1 MKVEEI
7 KKILGDKFLSK
18 ARGQSLL
25 LDENIARKFADLVS
39 LAHGRRVLEIGP
51 GLGIITKHLKNRGFE
66 VIGVEI
72 DKYFCS
78 YLRGI
83 DMNVICEDFLK
94 LEEDFSF
101 PEVVVGALP
110 FSVSLPILQKI
121 KNNRDKIKE
130 WVFVF
135 QKEVAERFT
144 SEPGRE
150 SYSSLSILFNI
161 LYNISVEFEIKP
173 EAFFPKPDIISTV
186 LEGTVKENPIIE
198 VDESFERF
206 LRDIFRF
213 KRKTLKNNLFDYNI
227 NRVSIDLKRRA
238 ETLEMEEVVQLYRV
252 MGLIKKPEIRD
263 P

>member
-39 LAHGRRVLEIGP
+39 LARGKRVLEIGP

-72 DKYFCS
+72 DKDFCC
-78 YLRGI
+78 YLKNLGV
-83 DMNVICEDFLK
+83 NVVCEDFLK
-94 LEEDFSF
+94 LELDSSF
-101 PEVVVGALP
+101 PEVFVGALP

-130 WVFVF
+130 WIFVL

-144 SEPGRE
+144 SKPGSK

-161 LYNISVEFEIKP
+161 LYDIKVEFEIKP
-173 EAFFPKPDIISTV
+173 EAFFPKPDIFSTAIKGV
-186 LEGTVKENPIIE
+186 LRENSIIE
-198 VDESFERF
+198 VDEHFEGF

-213 KRKTLKNNLFDYNI
+213 RRKTLKNNLFAYNTDGVTV
-227 NRVSIDLKRRA
+227 NLNRRA
-238 ETLEMEEVVQLYRV
+238 ETLDMEEVVQLYRLV
-252 MGLIKKPEIRD
+252 GLI
-263 P
+263 

>member
-1 MKVEEI
+1 MKVKEI
-7 KKILGDKFLSK
+7 KKILGNKFLSK

-39 LAHGRRVLEIGP
+39 LARGKRVLEIGP
-51 GLGIITKHLKNRGFE
+51 GLGIITKHLKDRGFE

-72 DKYFCS
+72 DKYFCG

-83 DMNVICEDFLK
+83 DMNVICEDFLQIE
-94 LEEDFSF
+94 LDSSF

-130 WVFVF
+130 WIFVL

-144 SEPGRE
+144 SELGRE

-173 EAFFPKPDIISTV
+173 EAFFPKPDVFSTAIKGV
-186 LEGTVKENPIIE
+186 LKENPIIE
-198 VDESFERF
+198 VDKSFERF
-206 LRDIFRF
+206 LRDIFRY

-227 NRVSIDLKRRA
+227 DRVSIDLKRRA
-238 ETLEMEEVVQLYRV
+238 ETLHANEVVRLYREC
-252 MGLIKKPEIRD
+252 KRNQ
-263 P
+263 